1 MSLQRTFITSEDLF
15 WIAGL
20 RRPARVDKCSTLS
33 ASCTGKRFRS
43 AKPYTEQLCSR
54 AQRLGTCSAAKPV
67 KKCFQLPRCFT
78 RAREDC
84 RYEYMGNPGLLA
96 LFLRLW
102 AASDRTKSSM
112 QIAWESSRLCTMTDR
127 RLAEE
132 QRHEVKRLQRLGNVE
147 AVEGDTGSQ
156 WSAAPASADLSAPDQ
171 GVAGV
176 MVAAVGSLQESG
188 FAARRAA
195 SRLKEMQT
203 STYLEAAR
211 RMGLGLRAKGFAWL

>member
-1 MSLQRTFITSEDLF
+1 MVDEVRCQTCRKRQ
-15 WIAGL
+15 L
-20 RRPARVDKCSTLS
+20 RNDSDVLYEWFLLVVGNTVLTVDEEFD
-33 ASCTGKRFRS
+33 AD
-43 AKPYTEQLCSR
+43 
-54 AQRLGTCSAAKPV
+54 RLGVFETMYDDSPN
-67 KKCFQLPRCFT
+67 FQIQIKELGS
-78 RAREDC
+78 RE
-84 RYEYMGNPGLLA
+84 RWKEL
-96 LFLRLW
+96 
-102 AASDRTKSSM
+102 
-112 QIAWESSRLCTMTDR
+112 QDR
-127 RLAEE
+127 RMAEE
-132 QRHEVKRLQRLGNVE
+132 QQHEVKRLRRLGNVE

-211 RMGLGLRAKGFAWL
+211 RRRDSFRPTP